1 MRPVRPPQRG
11 PLRRDP
17 APSRWAYRM
26 QRLWLTPGWWVFLR
40 YGVPVLVIALIAAVV
55 IGPQTNR
62 AAFFAA
68 YDNLKAKFV
77 ERPEFL
83 VTHLVVEGAAP
94 ELADAVRVRLG
105 LTLPASSFD
114 LDLPALRSKA
124 EELDAIQSADL
135 MIRPGGVLE
144 VRLAERVPVAVWRS
158 PKGLSL
164 IDATGHR
171 VAGLESRLDRDDL
184 PLIAGIGADLAVAEA
199 LALIDAAGPAAPRL
213 RGLVRMGDRRWDLVL
228 DRDQRILLPETDPLG
243 ALDRLMAMN
252 QAQDILARDLAA
264 IDLRNGQKP
273 VLRLTQSAMTRALG
287 GTEVSASPTSTAT
300 TTEEG
305 L

>member
-1 MRPVRPPQRG
+1 MRQVGHNNRS

-26 QRLWLTPGWWVFLR
+26 QRLWLTPGWWFFLR
-40 YGVPVLVIALIAAVV
+40 YGVPVIVLALMVALVVGPKTHRDAALIA
-55 IGPQTNR
+55 
-62 AAFFAA
+62 
-68 YDNLKAKFV
+68 YENLKSKFV

-83 VTHLVVEGAAP
+83 VTHLAIEGAAP

-114 LDLPALRSKA
+114 LDLVGLRAKA

-144 VRLAERVPVAVWRS
+144 VNLTERVPVAVWRS

-171 VAGLESRLDRDDL
+171 VAGLESRVDRDDL
-184 PLIAGIGADLAVAEA
+184 PLLAGLGADLAVTEA
-199 LALIDAAGPAAPRL
+199 LALVDAAGPAAPRL
-213 RGLVRMGDRRWDLVL
+213 RGLVRMGQRRWDIVL
-228 DRDQRILLPETDPLG
+228 DRDQRVLLPEMDPVA

-252 QAQDILARDLAA
+252 QSQDILARDLAA

-273 VLRLTQSAMTRALG
+273 VLRLTQSAMTRAQG
-287 GTEVSASPTSTAT
+287 GTEVSADPNATAT
-300 TTEEG
+300 KTEEG